1 MMHRLSSL
9 YFKIFGWF
17 WLTAVAGVALV
28 FGIALFTG
36 TQPLGYRWMRLTQDM
51 YAHTAVDF
59 YVTGGDAALA
69 RYLQVLEDSS
79 GMDARLLDANAHD
92 LLGGTIPAGTK
103 SVLEESART
112 GHSSLSLGQAMVCG
126 HSRDLRRQ
134 SNICSS
140 WPSIRSDKFLNGSFV
155 GALLLRVLLALLVA
169 AFFCFLLAKSI
180 TAPIRALRAASLKLE
195 SGDFSSR
202 VLPTIA
208 PRNDEIADTAR
219 AFDRMA
225 DRIQVL
231 VQKRQELL
239 ADISHELRSPLTR
252 LSVSLE
258 LVRRGEN
265 DVVEQMQK
273 DLDRLNDM
281 IGQILLLTRLDMK
294 EAEPARE
301 RWNLKPVLEAIAA
314 DAQYERQ
321 AEDKTILLEA
331 PAEYFV
337 VGDVNLLRSCLE
349 NIVRNA
355 MNYTAEGT
363 SVAVMVCARHQASKN
378 FWGIEIED
386 HGPGVP
392 SESLPFLFEPFY
404 RVSQSRDR
412 TNGGVGLGLAIAQRV
427 VDVHGGRITAENTTA
442 HTGLHVQV
450 LLPAA

>member
-1 MMHRLSSL
+1 MRRLSSL

-28 FGIALFTG
+28 LSIALFTG

-59 YVTGGDAALA
+59 YTTGGKASLA
-69 RYLQVLEDSS
+69 QYLRVLDESS
-79 GMDARLLDANAHD
+79 SMDARLLDANGQD
-92 LLGGTIPAGTK
+92 LLGGTVPAGTER
-103 SVLEESART
+103 VLEESSKT
-112 GHSSLSLGQAMVCG
+112 GHSSLNLG
-126 HSRDLRRQ
+126 R
-134 SNICSS
+134 S
-140 WPSIRSDKFLNGSFV
+140 WSAATPVDYNNKRYTFVVAVHPMSKFVNGSFA
-155 GALLLRVLLALLVA
+155 GPLILRMILALVVA
-169 AFFCFLLAKSI
+169 AFFCFLLARSI
-180 TAPIRALRAASLKLE
+180 TAPIRALQAASLKLE

-202 VLPTIA
+202 VLPTIK

-225 DRIQVL
+225 DRIEVL

-239 ADISHELRSPLTR
+239 ANISHELRSPLTR

-258 LVRRGEN
+258 LIRRGEN
-265 DVVEQMQK
+265 DVVEQMQR

-301 RWNLKPVLEAIAA
+301 RWNLKPVLEAIAD

-321 AEDKTILLEA
+321 DEEKTILLSA
-331 PAEYFV
+331 PSDCFV
-337 VGDVNLLRSCLE
+337 VGDVNLLRSCFE

-355 MNYTAEGT
+355 VNYTAAGT
-363 SVAVMVCARHQASKN
+363 SVAVTVSAEHHDTKD
-378 FWGIEIED
+378 FWRVEVED
-386 HGPGVP
+386 QGPGVP
-392 SESLPFLFEPFY
+392 SESLPFLFDPFY

-412 TNGGVGLGLAIAQRV
+412 TDGGAGLGLAIAQRV
-427 VDVHGGRITAENTTA
+427 VHVHGGRISADNATT
-442 HTGLHVQV
+442 HSGLNVQV
-450 LLPAA
+450 TLPAF

>member
-1 MMHRLSSL
+1 MRRLSSL

-28 FGIALFTG
+28 LSIALFTG

-59 YVTGGDAALA
+59 YTTGGKASLA
-69 RYLQVLEDSS
+69 QYLRVLDESS
-79 GMDARLLDANAHD
+79 SMDARLLDANGQD
-92 LLGGTIPAGTK
+92 LLGGTIPVGTE
-103 SVLEESART
+103 SVLEESSKT
-112 GHSSLSLGQAMVCG
+112 GHSSLNLG
-126 HSRDLRRQ
+126 R
-134 SNICSS
+134 S
-140 WPSIRSDKFLNGSFV
+140 WCAATPVDYNNQRYTFVVAVHPMSKFVNGSFA
-155 GALLLRVLLALLVA
+155 GPLILRMILALVVA
-169 AFFCFLLAKSI
+169 AFFCFLLARSI
-180 TAPIRALRAASLKLE
+180 TAPIRALQAASLKLE

-202 VLPTIA
+202 VLPTIK

-225 DRIQVL
+225 DRIEVL

-239 ADISHELRSPLTR
+239 ANISHELRSPLTR

-258 LVRRGEN
+258 LIRRGEN
-265 DVVEQMQK
+265 DVVEQMQR

-301 RWNLKPVLEAIAA
+301 RWNLKPVLEAIAD

-321 AEDKTILLEA
+321 DEEKTILLSA
-331 PAEYFV
+331 PSDCFV
-337 VGDVNLLRSCLE
+337 VGDVNLLRSCFE

-355 MNYTAEGT
+355 VNYTAAGT
-363 SVAVMVCARHQASKN
+363 SVAVTVSAEHHDTKD
-378 FWGIEIED
+378 FWRVEVED
-386 HGPGVP
+386 QGPGVP
-392 SESLPFLFEPFY
+392 SESLPFLFDPFY

-412 TNGGVGLGLAIAQRV
+412 TDGGAGLGLAIAQRV
-427 VDVHGGRITAENTTA
+427 VHVHGGRISADNATT
-442 HTGLHVQV
+442 HSGLNVQV
-450 LLPAA
+450 TLPAF

>member
-1 MMHRLSSL
+1 MRRLSSL

-17 WLTAVAGVALV
+17 WLTAVASVALV
-28 FGIALFTG
+28 FSIALFTG

-59 YVTGGDAALA
+59 YATGGEQALA
-69 RYLQVLEDSS
+69 KYLHVLDESS
-79 GMDARLLDANAHD
+79 GMDARLLDARGKD
-92 LLGGTIPAGTK
+92 LLGGAIPVGTDR
-103 SVLEESART
+103 VLRESGKT
-112 GHSSLSLGQAMVCG
+112 GRSSLELDRVWSAATPMEYRGVRYTFVVAVHPMSKFVNGTLAGPLSL
-126 HSRDLRRQ
+126 RL
-134 SNICSS
+134 
-140 WPSIRSDKFLNGSFV
+140 
-155 GALLLRVLLALLVA
+155 LLALVVA
-169 AFFCFLLAKSI
+169 AFFCFLLARSI
-180 TAPIRALRAASLKLE
+180 TAPIRALQAAALKLE

-208 PRNDEIADTAR
+208 PRNDELADTAR

-258 LVRRGEN
+258 LIRRGEN

-294 EAEPARE
+294 EAEPTRE
-301 RWNLKPVLEAIAA
+301 RWNLKPVLEAIAE

-321 AEDKTILLEA
+321 AEEKTVSLVA
-331 PAEYFV
+331 PAECFV

-355 MNYTAEGT
+355 MNYTGT
-363 SVAVMVCARHQASKN
+363 GTTVSVRVSATNQGHKD
-378 FWGIEIED
+378 FWSVEVED

-392 SESLPFLFEPFY
+392 PESLPFLFDPFY

-412 TNGGVGLGLAIAQRV
+412 SDGGVGLGLAIAQKV
-427 VDVHGGRITAENTTA
+427 VAVHGGRVSAENA
-442 HTGLHVQV
+442 SSHSGLFVRV
-450 LLPAA
+450 TLPAAE